1 MDKHIDLNIL
11 KEKLP
16 KSVQNDILGR
26 TLYPKKNNKPKHKTV
41 YSVDCRFT

>member
-26 TLYPKKNNKPKHKTV
+26 TLYPKRKQQA
-41 YSVDCRFT
+41 